1 MESITVASM
10 GGMGWRL
17 GEGEGGKMLPA
28 MSSDLHTLLRTTLPP
43 SVRAEYG
50 PGNLPRLAIKTR
62 LGEARVYF
70 QGAHV
75 TAWHPAS
82 ASAPVLW
89 MSGSSFFEAGKPLRG
104 GVPICFPWFGPHA
117 SDPKAP
123 GHGFARLRDW
133 TLIAATEAAD
143 GSVTVALELASD
155 PASELAQSPLWPHAF
170 RAVHRITVGATLT
183 MALEVTNPGPDAFTF
198 EEALHT
204 YFAVRDVREVTIT
217 GLERTDYLDKVT
229 GLDRKTQGDD
239 PIRFTGETDRVYLNT
254 TATCVIGDPG
264 ARRKI
269 AIRKTGSDATV
280 VWNPWIAK
288 ARAMPDFGDDEW
300 PAMVCVETCNVN
312 DHARKLAPGESHT
325 MTAIIEV
332 EGL

>member
-1 MESITVASM
+1 M
-10 GGMGWRL
+10 
-17 GEGEGGKMLPA
+17 
-28 MSSDLHTLLRTTLPP
+28 SDLHTLLRTTLPS

-62 LGEARVYF
+62 LSEAQVYF

-75 TAWHPAS
+75 TAWHPAA
-82 ASAPVLW
+82 ASAAVLW

-104 GVPICFPWFGPHA
+104 GVPICFPWFGAHA
-117 SDPKAP
+117 SDAKAP

-133 TLIAATEAAD
+133 TLIEATEAVD
-143 GSVTVALELASD
+143 GAVTVALELAGD
-155 PASELAQSPLWPHAF
+155 GDRPLSPLWPHAF

-183 MALEVTNPGPDAFTF
+183 MALEVTNRGPDAFTF

-204 YFAVRDVREVTIT
+204 YFAVRDVRNVTVA

-239 PIRFTGETDRVYLNT
+239 LIRFTGETDRVYLNT
-254 TATCVIGDPG
+254 TATCVIDDPG
-264 ARRKI
+264 ARRRI

-300 PAMVCVETCNVN
+300 PEMVCVETCNVN
-312 DHARKLAPGESHT
+312 VHARRLTPGESHT